1 MANMTGDQVIVFGG
15 SGFLGS
21 HVADALSEAGYRV
34 RIFDLVVSPHLR
46 ADQEMLVGDLRD
58 LDAVIAAAKGCRY
71 AYNFAG
77 LADIGD
83 AMNRPVDTVS
93 LNVLGNVH
101 ALEAA
106 RLAGAERFVFASTVY
121 VYSESGSFYRA
132 SKQASERFVESYQE
146 RYGLAYTI
154 LRYGSLYGRRADERN
169 GIYALLR
176 QGLATGKIHYTGCGD
191 AMREYIHVTDAA
203 RLSVQVLASEYAN
216 RHLILTGQERLQV
229 RNLLRMIAEMLPNG
243 AQCTF
248 GDQSANG
255 HYVMTPYAFHPKV
268 GHKLVAN
275 DYVDLGQGLLDCL
288 AELHETTHRGEH
300 IEDDW
305 IVHDDGASG

>member
-1 MANMTGDQVIVFGG
+1 MASDNVIVFGG

-21 HVADALSEAGYRV
+21 HVADALSEAGFGV
-34 RIFDLVVSPHLR
+34 KIFDLRPSPYLR
-46 ADQEMLVGDLRD
+46 GNQQMIVGDL
-58 LDAVIAAAKGCRY
+58 LDRQAVSDASAGCRY
-71 AYNFAG
+71 IFNFAG
-77 LADIGD
+77 LADIDD

-106 RLAGAERFVFASTVY
+106 QRTGAERFVFASSVY

-132 SKQASERFVESYQE
+132 SKQASERFVEAYQE
-146 RYGLAYTI
+146 RYGLNYTI
-154 LRYGSLYGRRADERN
+154 LRYGSLYGRRADDRN
-169 GIYALLR
+169 GIHRMLKQALNGGR
-176 QGLATGKIHYTGCGD
+176 VHYSGSAD

-203 RLSVQVLASEYAN
+203 RLSVQALAPEYSN
-216 RHLILTGQERLQV
+216 RHLILTGQERMQV
-229 RNLLRMIAEMLPNG
+229 RNLLRMIAEMIPSG
-243 AQCTF
+243 AEVSF
-248 GDQSANG
+248 GERKADG

-288 AELHETTHRGEH
+288 GELHERLHKDQH
-300 IEDDW
+300 AQDDW
-305 IVHDDGASG
+305 LVHDDEAKG